1 MAFNLGRGN
10 RSRGEPTGPIAAS
23 YCRRSGKSCW
33 TCVGACSRVWSS
45 KICANDKQLPALD
58 AESIRRFCRP
68 DIANVVEALWPKH
81 GGHPEARFLLLKLI
95 WLGDLKQ
102 CAGLAADAASGQD
115 PDPRCRI
122 TAGGALLKT
131 CDDPTKLRYA
141 EFIKA
146 ERPALPRTVVWD
158 AIDGLFPSFLSIED
172 LLAILKEVDVA
183 DGEGGLGFLWGGPSL
198 VNRLD
203 SRSDL
208 ERLLAG
214 LLGLLG
220 GEIGDFIVAYPLD
233 KREQAYFPAI
243 AAAATRLLALCA
255 GDEVPELA
263 IDAALRLGIHRL
275 DNSCGTENAGRQRRA
290 ASNVSA
296 PSPCVL
302 GSSQR

>member
-1 MAFNLGRGN
+1 ML
-10 RSRGEPTGPIAAS
+10 TGL
-23 YCRRSGKSCW
+23 
-33 TCVGACSRVWSS
+33 VEQ
-45 KICANDKQLPALD
+45 ICANDKQLPVLD

-68 DIANVVEALWPKH
+68 DIANVVEVLWPKH
-81 GGHPEARFLLLKLI
+81 GGHRVARFLLLRLI

-102 CAGLAADAASGQD
+102 CACLAVDAAFGQE
-115 PDPRCRI
+115 PDPRCKI
-122 TAGGALLKT
+122 AAGRALLKT
-131 CDDPTKLRYA
+131 CDDSTKRRYG

-146 ERPALPRTVVWD
+146 ERAALPTTVVWD
-158 AIDGLFPSFLSIED
+158 AIDGLFPRFLSIED

-183 DGEGGLGFLWGGPSL
+183 DGEDGLGFLWGGPSF

-220 GEIGDFIVAYPLD
+220 GEIGDLIVAYPRD

-243 AAAATRLLALCA
+243 AAAATRLLELCP

-275 DNSCGTENAGRQRRA
+275 DNSAGLKMPDVNGELHRTAGAVALRSGEQPGA
-290 ASNVSA
+290 
-296 PSPCVL
+296 
-302 GSSQR
+302 